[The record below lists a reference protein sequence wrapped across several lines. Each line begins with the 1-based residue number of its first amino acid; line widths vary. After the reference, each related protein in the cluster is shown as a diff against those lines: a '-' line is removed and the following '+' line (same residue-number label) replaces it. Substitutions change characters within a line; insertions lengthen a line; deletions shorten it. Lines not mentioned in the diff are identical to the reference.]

1 MKYNIIIIERYSK
14 DMQQGNMNNSVPY
27 AKNIIILL
35 DERKLKNMN
44 ISDVRIRK
52 TMNEPRLRAVVSL
65 TLENAIAI
73 HDIKIIQGDERL
85 FVAMPSRRDESGN
98 FRDIVH
104 PISPNAREELEK
116 EILSAY
122 NGYLNSSHSQEEFLF

>member
-1 MKYNIIIIERYSK
+1 
-14 DMQQGNMNNSVPY
+14 MNNSAPY